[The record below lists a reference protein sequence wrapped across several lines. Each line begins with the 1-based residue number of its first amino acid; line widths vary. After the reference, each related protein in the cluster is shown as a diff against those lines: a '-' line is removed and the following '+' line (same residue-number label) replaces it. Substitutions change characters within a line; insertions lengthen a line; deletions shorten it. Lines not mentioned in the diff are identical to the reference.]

1 MTHLTEDILIQYQFN
16 LLSEPKRQAASEH
29 LAGCDECRQAL
40 TALQKKFSVL
50 DALDS
55 EADLPQELISKTL
68 TKCTAR
74 RAGFGMPVIWKWGG
88 MLSAAAAVLIMIG
101 FLWLQQP
108 DSEEDIEAKGG
119 CVLTESEMQAAK
131 QTQIAKRSAT
141 EAETDA
147 VLSAQGPRL
156 RGDDNA
162 VADGSSDRLSRRL
175 RSGLLPED
183 LVAGDGGV
191 RIVRA
196 DEIPDSP
203 PFAPASAIELVV
215 LPRPE
220 AMQVTI
226 YNSADLTLVRDTRK
240 LTLKP
245 GWNWLQFMWTNTKI
259 DPTSLSLRP
268 LEQADKI
275 DIQQLVFPARLKDIV
290 RWLIRS
296 EVEGSVPFEITY
308 FTSGL
313 SWRAVY
319 EGTLSTDESTMDL
332 KGYVRVENQ
341 SGQEYVNTQTRL
353 LLGKVRLLDPI
364 ATLAGRQYPYGPE
377 RAEEKLNCFFDDKD
391 KSTVKKEAETLIG
404 ISGLGGDFAGGV
416 SLVYEMKKI
425 EKEGLSE
432 YFLYTIEGTEDLPEA
447 WGKRLESL
455 DVSGI
460 PVKSLY
466 KYDEERYGGYGG
478 QTVRFVSFKNDTE
491 HELGT
496 TPLPEGNIRIF
507 RRLNDAKNLSYVGQ
521 SEFKYIPVNEDVE
534 LNMGGSER
542 VKVEPKL
549 MDIKTAHHTFD
560 KENNVSGWDEI
571 ETWQMK
577 MTNTRD
583 IPAEFEITRGF
594 GTNYWDLETS
604 DVDYKKHDNSHARFT
619 VTLEPRG
626 EKTFTYTVTKYQGQ
640 RNEYYVKK
648 EKEQMQ

>member
-16 LLSEPKRQAASEH
+16 LLSESSRQEAAEH
-29 LAGCDECRQAL
+29 LAGCDNCRQAL
-40 TALQKKFSVL
+40 ADLQKKFSVL
-50 DALDS
+50 DVLET
-55 EADLPQELISKTL
+55 EADLSQELISKTL
-68 TKCTAR
+68 TKCTSR
-74 RAGFGMPVIWKWGG
+74 RASAVMPGIWKWGG
-88 MLSAAAAVLIMIG
+88 MLSAAAAVLIVGLVWIHG
-101 FLWLQQP
+101 
-108 DSEEDIEAKGG
+108 AK
-119 CVLTESEMQAAK
+119 
-131 QTQIAKRSAT
+131 
-141 EAETDA
+141 
-147 VLSAQGPRL
+147 
-156 RGDDNA
+156 
-162 VADGSSDRLSRRL
+162 DRLLPRPTDVQPVAFETQDKLLGRKAESYAAADTA
-175 RSGLLPED
+175 GLQKPAAAAPTSPEMPRESM
-183 LVAGDGGV
+183 GGMARV
-191 RIVRA
+191 VDA
-196 DEIPDSP
+196 DEIPDRP

-220 AMQVTI
+220 AMQLTI
-226 YNSADLTLVRDTRK
+226 YNAADLTLVRDTRK

-245 GWNWLQFMWTNTKI
+245 GWNWLQFMWTNTRI

-275 DIQQLVFPARLKDIV
+275 EIQQLVFPARLKDIG

-296 EVEGSVPFEITY
+296 EVEGAVPFEITY

-319 EGTLSTDESTMDL
+319 EGTLSGDESTMDL

-341 SGQEYVNTQTRL
+341 SGQEYVNAQTRL
-353 LLGKVRLLDPI
+353 LLGQVRLLDPI
-364 ATLAGRQYPYGPE
+364 ARLAGRKYPYGPDQE
-377 RAEEKLNCFFDDKD
+377 DGRLNYFFDDKD
-391 KSTVKKEAETLIG
+391 KSVREEMGMLDR
-404 ISGLGGDFAGGV
+404 SGRLGDGVFLGDFAAAG
-416 SLVYEMKKI
+416 YEMKIIK
-425 EKEGLSE
+425 KESLSE
-432 YFLYTIEGTEDLPEA
+432 YFLYTIEGTENLPEA

-466 KYDEERYGGYGG
+466 KYDEDRYGG
-478 QTVRFVSFKNDTE
+478 QTVRFVSFKNDAE
-491 HELGT
+491 HELGE
-496 TPLPEGNIRIF
+496 TPLPEGSIRIF
-507 RRLNDAKNLSYVGQ
+507 RTLNEAKNLSYVGQ